1 MFSIRSLSLLLLT
14 LALCACAPK
23 TMTANPEQPY
33 PLPEKPQLGQIV
45 HLPTGVL
52 VDEARMQAIAGDARI
67 VYVGET
73 HDNPASHRQQV
84 ALLRALAERHPG
96 KIALGMEMFVPS
108 QQPILDR
115 WSAGELSEKEFL
127 KESRWYETWRMDF
140 DYYRELLELARDL
153 RIPILGLNA
162 EKSLVAAVRAKPT
175 AELTEAEQGQ
185 VPEMDLDDPYQKAMT
200 EAILGDHGKHGA
212 ISADGF
218 HRVQTLW
225 DETMAA
231 SVVRYL
237 SDPDHGEHRLMVV
250 AGGNHVRYGYGIPRR
265 VFRRLPTSYVL
276 VGSTE
281 IVVPEDKKDRLMD
294 VKKPKFPMVPY
305 DFLLFTEYEDLGK
318 QEVKLGVM
326 LGEETEGV
334 VVEGVMPASV
344 GETAGLQK
352 GDRILAIDGEPVAE
366 NFDLVYEVKRKKPGD
381 RSTLKIQRGEEEL
394 EVPVEFVLP
403 PAGDPHGGMPKK

>member
-1 MFSIRSLSLLLLT
+1 MFSVRNLSLVLFS

-23 TMTANPEQPY
+23 TMTADPEQPY
-33 PLPEKPQLGQIV
+33 PLPQEPQLGQIV

-52 VDEARMQAIAGDARI
+52 IDEARLHAIAGDARI

-96 KIALGMEMFVPS
+96 KVALGMEMFVPS

-115 WSAGELSEKEFL
+115 WSAGKLSEKAFL

-140 DYYRELLELARDL
+140 DYYRELLELARNL
-153 RIPILGLNA
+153 RIPVLGLNV
-162 EKSLVAAVRAKPT
+162 EKNLIAAVREKPT
-175 AELTEAEQGQ
+175 AELAEDVQRQ
-185 VPEMDLDDPYQKAMT
+185 VPEMDLEDPYQKAMT
-200 EAILGDHGKHGA
+200 KAILGYHGQHGA
-212 ISADGF
+212 IPADGF

-225 DETMAA
+225 DEGMAE
-231 SVVRYL
+231 SIVRYL
-237 SDPDHGEHRLMVV
+237 SDPAHGEHRLMVI
-250 AGGNHVRYGYGIPRR
+250 AGGNHVRYGFGIPRR

-281 IVVPEDKKDRLMD
+281 IVVPEDKKDRLMNI
-294 VKKPKFPMVPY
+294 KKPQFPMVPY

-326 LGEETEGV
+326 LGESKEGLI
-334 VVEGVMPASV
+334 VEGVMPASV

-352 GDRILAIDGEPVAE
+352 GDQILAIDSEPVVE
-366 NFDLVYEVKRKKPGD
+366 NFDLIYEVKRKKPGD
-381 RSTLKIQRGEEEL
+381 RSTLKIQRNGKEL

-403 PAGDPHGGMPKK
+403 PAGDPHGTMPKK

>member
-1 MFSIRSLSLLLLT
+1 MFSIRSLSLALLT

-33 PLPEKPQLGQIV
+33 PLTEKPQVGQIV

-52 VDEARMQAIAGDARI
+52 VDEARMHAIVGDARI

-84 ALLRALAERHPG
+84 ALLRALSERHPG
-96 KIALGMEMFVPS
+96 KLALGMEMFVPS

-115 WSAGELSEKEFL
+115 WSAGELSEKQFL

-140 DYYRELLELARDL
+140 DYYRELLELAREL
-153 RIPILGLNA
+153 RIPVLGLNA
-162 EKSLVAAVRAKPT
+162 EKSLVAAVRTKPT
-175 AELTEAEQGQ
+175 AELTEEEQRQ
-185 VPEMDLDDPYQKAMT
+185 VPEMDLADPYQTAMT

-225 DETMAA
+225 DETMAE

-250 AGGNHVRYGYGIPRR
+250 AGGNHVRYGFGIPRR

-281 IVVPEDKKDRLMD
+281 IVVPEDKKDRLMN

-366 NFDLVYEVKRKKPGD
+366 NFDLIYEVKRKKPGD
-381 RSTLKIQRGEEEL
+381 RSTLKVRRGEEEL
-394 EVPVEFVLP
+394 EIPVEFVLP

>member
-1 MFSIRSLSLLLLT
+1 MFSVRNLSLVLFS

-23 TMTANPEQPY
+23 TMTADPEQPY
-33 PLPEKPQLGQIV
+33 PLPQEPQLGQIV
-45 HLPTGVL
+45 HLPTGML
-52 VDEARMQAIAGDARI
+52 VDEARLHAIAGDARI

-96 KIALGMEMFVPS
+96 KVALGMEMFVPS

-115 WSAGELSEKEFL
+115 WSAGELSEKAFL

-140 DYYRELLELARDL
+140 DYYRELLELARNL
-153 RIPILGLNA
+153 RIPVLGLNV
-162 EKSLVAAVRAKPT
+162 EKNLVAAVRDKPT
-175 AELTEAEQGQ
+175 AELAEDVQRQ
-185 VPEMDLDDPYQKAMT
+185 VPEMDLEDPYQKAMT
-200 EAILGDHGKHGA
+200 KAILGDHGQHGA
-212 ISADGF
+212 IPADGF

-225 DETMAA
+225 DETMAE
-231 SVVRYL
+231 SIVRYL
-237 SDPDHGEHRLMVV
+237 SDPDHGEHRLMVI
-250 AGGNHVRYGYGIPRR
+250 AGGNHVRYGFGIPRR

-281 IVVPEDKKDRLMD
+281 IVVPEDKKDRLMNI
-294 VKKPKFPMVPY
+294 KKPQFPMVPY

-326 LGEETEGV
+326 LGESKEGLI
-334 VVEGVMPASV
+334 VEGVMPASV

-352 GDRILAIDGEPVAE
+352 GDRILAIDGEPVVE
-366 NFDLVYEVKRKKPGD
+366 NFDLIYEVKRKKPGD
-381 RSTLKIQRGEEEL
+381 HSTLKIQRNGKEL

-403 PAGDPHGGMPKK
+403 PAGDPHGEMPKK